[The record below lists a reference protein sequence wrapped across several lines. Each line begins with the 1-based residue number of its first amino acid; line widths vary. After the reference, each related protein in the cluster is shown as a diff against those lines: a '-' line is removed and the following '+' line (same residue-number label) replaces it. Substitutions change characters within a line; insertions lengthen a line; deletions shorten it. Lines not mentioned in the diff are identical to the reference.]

1 MDKSE
6 ALAQASFDGN
16 LDVVASL
23 LRMGADINA
32 PGPGRDWTP
41 LHAAIE
47 NMQTEVV
54 QYLLGAGADPEFAC
68 CGMRALHHA
77 IDIEADS
84 AAQAN
89 DPWPPEPVLT
99 RMLLE
104 AGADINGAAGDGET
118 PLQWARSHGHVKA
131 AQLLEARGA
140 A

>member
-6 ALAQASFDGN
+6 ALAQASFDGDLN
-16 LDVVASL
+16 LVASL
-23 LRMGADINA
+23 LRAGADINA
-32 PGPGRDWTP
+32 RGNCWTP

-47 NMQTEVV
+47 NMQAEVV
-54 QYLLGAGADPEFAC
+54 RYLLEAGADPEFAC

-89 DPWPPEPVLT
+89 DPWPPEPVVT

-104 AGADINGAAGDGET
+104 AGADASGADGGGET
-118 PLQWARSHGHVKA
+118 PLQWARRHNHVKA
-131 AQLLEARGA
+131 AELLEARGA